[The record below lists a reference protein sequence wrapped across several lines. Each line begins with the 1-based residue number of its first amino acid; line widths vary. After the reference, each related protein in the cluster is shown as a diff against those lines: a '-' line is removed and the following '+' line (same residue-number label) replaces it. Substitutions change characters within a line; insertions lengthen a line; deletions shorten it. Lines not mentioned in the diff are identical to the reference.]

1 MIKTR
6 AANMRDDPKLR
17 FQQVYDEYHAKV
29 FRYLTR
35 IVGRCEAEDL
45 TQEVFVKV
53 GQALE
58 TFRGESQMSTWIYR
72 IATNAA
78 LDRLRQ
84 PAVRHGRE
92 KLLPVESIAEIKAD
106 EDIRTGEVKPSTEQR
121 LIRGEMNGCI
131 REIIQ
136 SLPEQ
141 YRSVIVL
148 SELEDLKD
156 SEIAG
161 IIGVTLQTVK
171 VRLHRARARL
181 RKELSAACVF
191 YRDERNELACDRKNP
206 SDKQE

>member
-1 MIKTR
+1 
-6 AANMRDDPKLR
+6 MRDDPELR
-17 FQQVYDEYHAKV
+17 FQKVYDEYHGKIL
-29 FRYLTR
+29 RYLAR
-35 IVGRCEAEDL
+35 VVGRNDAEDL
-45 TQEVFVKV
+45 TQEVFVKI
-53 GQALE
+53 GQSLE
-58 TFRGESQMSTWIYR
+58 DFRGESQLSTWVYR

-78 LDRLRQ
+78 MDRLRQ
-84 PAVRHGRE
+84 PSVRHGGE

-106 EDIRTGEVKPSTEQR
+106 QDIRTGELKPSTEQG
-121 LIRGEMNGCI
+121 LIRTEMNGCI

-136 SLPEQ
+136 KLPEQ

-156 SEIAG
+156 SEIAEILG
-161 IIGVTLQTVK
+161 LSLQTAK

-206 SDKQE
+206 SCKQEK

>member
-1 MIKTR
+1 
-6 AANMRDDPKLR
+6 MRDDPEVK
-17 FQQVYDEYHAKV
+17 FQQVYDEYHAKI
-29 FRYLTR
+29 FRYLAR
-35 IVGRCEAEDL
+35 IVGQSEAEDL

-58 TFRGESQMSTWIYR
+58 TFRGESQLSTWIYR

-84 PAVRHGRE
+84 PSVRHGGE

-106 EDIRTGEVKPSTEQR
+106 QDIRTGELKPSTEQG
-121 LIRGEMNGCI
+121 LIRTEMNGCI

-136 SLPEQ
+136 ALPEQ

-156 SEIAG
+156 NEIAEILG
-161 IIGVTLQTVK
+161 LTLQTAK

-206 SDKQE
+206 SHE

>member
-1 MIKTR
+1 MS
-6 AANMRDDPKLR
+6 DDLELR
-17 FQQVYDEYHAKV
+17 FQQVYDEYHAKI
-29 FRYLTR
+29 FRYLAR
-35 IVGRCEAEDL
+35 IVGQSEAEDL

-58 TFRGESQMSTWIYR
+58 TFRGESQLSTWLYR

-84 PAVRHGRE
+84 PAVRHGGE

-106 EDIRTGEVKPSTEQR
+106 QDIRTGELKPSTEQG
-121 LIRGEMNGCI
+121 LIRTEMNGCI

-136 SLPEQ
+136 ALPEQ

-156 SEIAG
+156 SEIAEILG
-161 IIGVTLQTVK
+161 LSLQTAK

-206 SDKQE
+206 SCKQEK

>member
-1 MIKTR
+1 M
-6 AANMRDDPKLR
+6 
-17 FQQVYDEYHAKV
+17 
-29 FRYLTR
+29 
-35 IVGRCEAEDL
+35 
-45 TQEVFVKV
+45 FVKV
-53 GQALE
+53 GQSLE
-58 TFRGESQMSTWIYR
+58 TFRGESQLSTWIYR

-84 PAVRHGRE
+84 PAVRHGGE

-106 EDIRTGEVKPSTEQR
+106 EDIRTGELKPSTEQR
-121 LIRGEMNGCI
+121 LIRDEMNGCI

-136 SLPEQ
+136 TLPEQ

-156 SEIAG
+156 GEIAEILG
-161 IIGVTLQTVK
+161 LTLQAAK

-181 RKELSAACVF
+181 RKELAAACVF

-206 SDKQE
+206 SCE

>member
-1 MIKTR
+1 MD
-6 AANMRDDPKLR
+6 MRDDPELR
-17 FQQVYDEYHAKV
+17 FQQVYDEYHAKI

-35 IVGRCEAEDL
+35 IVGQSEAEDL

-53 GQALE
+53 GQSLE
-58 TFRGESQMSTWIYR
+58 TFRGESQVSTWIYR

-84 PAVRHGRE
+84 PAVRHGGE

-106 EDIRTGEVKPSTEQR
+106 ADIRTGELKASTEQK

-136 SLPEQ
+136 ALPEQ

-156 SEIAG
+156 GEIAEILG
-161 IIGVTLQTVK
+161 LTLQTAK

-181 RKELSAACVF
+181 RKELAAACVF
-191 YRDERNELACDRKNP
+191 YRDEQNELACDRKNP
-206 SDKQE
+206 SRSKPGK